1 MQNTDGSYTL
11 YFGYMN
17 TNWLQ
22 QFEIP
27 VGPTNNIEPGG
38 PDQGQPTHF
47 LPRRNRFL
55 FRIRVPAD
63 FGNKELVW
71 TLTSHGKTER
81 AYATLKADYFVDDVV
96 IMNNTG

>member
-1 MQNTDGSYTL
+1 VAASLQIARAQTRFSYSAGQELSPAYEGWMQNTDGSYTL

-27 VGPTNNIEPGG
+27 VGPDNNIEPGG

-47 LPRRNRFL
+47 YPRRNPFL
-55 FRIRVPAD
+55 FTIKVPR
-63 FGNKELVW
+63 
-71 TLTSHGKTER
+71 TSARK
-81 AYATLKADYFVDDVV
+81 K
-96 IMNNTG
+96 